1 MRSVIGDKSFGL
13 KAARTTRGGW
23 GRGGGWGLVVAVRDE
38 KEGRKGSAF
47 WSPSQVTPPLE
58 IGGKA
63 RQGSL
68 ASYSPWGCK
77 ESDRT

>member
-47 WSPSQVTPPLE
+47 RSPSQVTPLPGNRRE
-58 IGGKA
+58 GKTGKPGQLQSMGLQ
-63 RQGSL
+63 RV
-68 ASYSPWGCK
+68 
-77 ESDRT
+77 